1 MIYLPDVN
9 VWIALTSD
17 RHVHH
22 TTAKNWFQNAGTRQ
36 IAFCRITELGFLR
49 LLTNIHVMG
58 EDVVEP
64 GRAWHIYDD
73 LRSDPKVI
81 FLPEQIGFGEHWR
94 QTGEQISRGPN
105 AWTDSYLAAF
115 ASHTGSTVVTFD
127 RRFKAIGNCS
137 VLTLSA

>member
-22 TTAKNWFQNAGTRQ
+22 SAAGNWLQSLGSEQ
-36 IAFCRITELGFLR
+36 IAFYRITELALLR
-49 LLTNIHVMG
+49 LLTNKHVMG
-58 EDVVEP
+58 EDVLEP
-64 GRAWHIYDD
+64 SRAWNIYDQ
-73 LRSDPKVI
+73 LRADPRVI
-81 FLPEQIGFGEHWR
+81 FVPEQIGFSEYWR
-94 QTGEQISRGPN
+94 RAGNEISGGSN

-115 ASHTGSTVVTFD
+115 GAHTKSTVVTFD
-127 RRFKAIGNCS
+127 RRFKSVSNCD